1 MIFKA
6 DVIEGDRSRVK
17 DAVPALRKSTSDA
30 GIIQNDNIV
39 LGGKEK

>member
-1 MIFKA
+1 MPNLLYF
-6 DVIEGDRSRVK
+6 GLSGSRVE